1 MRELDDEGVTATRD
15 GIPSEGVRKELV
27 GNEVGYRGALP
38 SLVPTQLV
46 LSPHPSFQ

>member
-38 SLVPTQLV
+38 SQLV
-46 LSPHPSFQ
+46 LSPQPSFQ